1 MKNQEKLLTI
11 GQFAKLHKI
20 NKKTLM
26 WYDEIDLFH
35 PAHID
40 PDNGY
45 RYYSYY
51 QSAILET
58 ILLLRELDIPLGE
71 IRQFMKNRSAST
83 MHQVVQEQMKEID
96 RRIADLNAIRNALQM
111 HEQALQTIAALDL
124 SALSVIKKEKQPL
137 ITVAIDQD
145 TPFHTQVEMITAQTA
160 NSPIRHLHEAR
171 YGTMIAIEHL
181 KNKDFSKYTQLFIEI
196 PASDHEKE
204 MHIQPA
210 GTYIRAYYKD
220 ASRPAER
227 CYERIFDFASQNGL
241 ELSGYAYEI
250 ILNDNVIDRLEDAI
264 VQVEIR
270 AEKNR
275 GTLLRSRKK
284 KQES

>member
-1 MKNQEKLLTI
+1 MKNQEKMLTI

-71 IRQFMKNRSAST
+71 IRQFMKKRSALS
-83 MHQVVQEQMKEID
+83 MHEIVQEQTKEIE
-96 RRIADLNAIRNALQM
+96 RRIDDLNAIRNALLA
-111 HEQALQTIAALDL
+111 HDHALQKLASLDL
-124 SALSVIKKEKQPL
+124 SAISVIKKEKQPL
-137 ITVAIDQD
+137 ITVEIDPD
-145 TPFHTQVEMITAQTA
+145 TPFHTQVEMIAAQTE
-160 NSPIRHLHEAR
+160 NSPIRHFHEAR
-171 YGTMIAIEHL
+171 YGTMIAIDHL
-181 KNKDFSKYTQLFIEI
+181 KNKDFSKYSRLFIEI
-196 PASDHEKE
+196 PASDHKKK

-264 VQVEIR
+264 VQVEIQ
-270 AEKNR
+270 AEKTEER
-275 GTLLRSRKK
+275 F
-284 KQES
+284 